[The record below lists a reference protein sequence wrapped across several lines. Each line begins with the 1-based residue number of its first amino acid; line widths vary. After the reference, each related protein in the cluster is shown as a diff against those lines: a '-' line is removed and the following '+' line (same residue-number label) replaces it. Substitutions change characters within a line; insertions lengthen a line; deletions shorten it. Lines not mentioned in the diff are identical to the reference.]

1 MSRALTTRSA
11 PTHSDAARLLKCRS
25 TRSPS
30 LFADQVG
37 YGALGLDGLGR
48 WPLRLPGRRHDA
60 LGDESVKDALAA
72 NRYDASDRSP
82 AVCHDDLITITHPVE
97 VAAQVVPEFPDAD
110 LHRSSLQ
117 RGHLWSPIVATS
129 GAYALNNA
137 EQQGGAF

>member
-1 MSRALTTRSA
+1 MRRDRSRTQQSA
-11 PTHSDAARLLKCRS
+11 AARLLKCRS

-48 WPLRLPGRRHDA
+48 WPLRLPGRCHDA

-72 NRYDASDRSP
+72 NRYNAGDRSP
-82 AVCHDDLITITHPVE
+82 PVRHDDLIAITHPVE

-110 LHRSSLQ
+110 LQ
-117 RGHLWSPIVATS
+117 RP
-129 GAYALNNA
+129 
-137 EQQGGAF
+137 